1 MWTRRQLLPAL
12 AIFVTAGAAQILRP
26 REVPRDKQLQLDAIV
41 PSQFGNW
48 TEQATARIIQ
58 PSTSDDLEH
67 DVYSQELTRSY
78 INPDQSVI
86 MLLIAY
92 GPSQSG
98 YLQVH
103 QPEICYAAQGFR
115 VRSLSGYSLPL
126 AGGHSLPLT
135 RLSTF
140 REGRPE
146 PLTYWIRVGDDI
158 PQTQIQ
164 RLLTKFRM
172 GLVREIPDGLLVR
185 VSSISTN
192 LDSAFAIQDE
202 FIRDLL
208 HAIAPENRQF
218 VIGGLA
224 PDIGT

>member
-12 AIFVTAGAAQILRP
+12 AMFATAGGAVLLRP
-26 REVPRDKQLQLDAIV
+26 HEVPPDKQLQLEAIV
-41 PSQFGNW
+41 PTQFDAW
-48 TEQATARIIQ
+48 TMLPNARIIQ

-67 DVYSQELTRSY
+67 EVYSQELARSY
-78 INPDQSVI
+78 VNPDRSVI

-115 VRSLSGYSLPL
+115 VRSLGGYQLPL
-126 AGGHSLPLT
+126 TGGHALPLT
-135 RLSTF
+135 RLATY

-146 PLTYWIRVGDDI
+146 PLTYWMRVGDDI

-192 LDSAFAIQDE
+192 LDQAFALQDE

-208 HAIAPENRQF
+208 RAIAPPNRQF
-218 VIGGLA
+218 VVGGLA
-224 PDIGT
+224 PDIGA

>member
-1 MWTRRQLLPAL
+1 MITRRHLLPAL
-12 AIFVTAGAAQILRP
+12 AMFGTAGAAELLRP
-26 REVPRDKQLQLDAIV
+26 REVPPDKQLQLDTIV
-41 PSQFGNW
+41 PTQFGAW
-48 TEQATARIIQ
+48 TTLPSAKIIQ
-58 PSTSDDLEH
+58 PTTSDDLEH
-67 DVYSQELTRSY
+67 EVYSQELTRSY
-78 INPDQSVI
+78 VNPDRSVI

-115 VRSLSGYSLPL
+115 VTSLNGYKLPL
-126 AGGHSLPLT
+126 AGGHTLPLT
-135 RLSTF
+135 RLATY

-146 PLTYWIRVGDDI
+146 PVTYWVRVGDDI

-164 RLLTKFRM
+164 RLLTKLRM

-192 LDSAFAIQDE
+192 LDHAFATQDA
-202 FIRDLL
+202 FIGDLL
-208 HAIAPENRQF
+208 HAIAPPNRQF
-218 VIGGLA
+218 VVGRLA
-224 PDIGT
+224 QDMGV